1 VTWTSRSLRQ
11 AVSVVVTMILL
22 RQAAGGRFCRPSGGL
37 GQLPPPW
44 RLAPILVLVLA
55 CFGCQSLDGQPDA
68 PASNAPAPA
77 DDGYPNLHS
86 VPPRPQLSYP
96 VRQQR
101 AIMGELLADRDNA
114 RYTEQ
119 VIRHRAGL
127 STLPP
132 PPGPPA
138 TDHEPAVEA
147 VIAEAP
153 PDEPE
158 SAEPEPMG
166 QQAPP
171 RTVTDIDRGNRDDG
185 GLNDM
190 IEEMVVETEDD
201 ESATAPAET
210 DLPPSAGPAAAP
222 PPAAGPQQE
231 MEGETGPVNR
241 LLDWLGGLVDG
252 EDQAPVAAS
261 GPPAGSGAQPLA
273 AADVPAATNPVEP
286 QDTADTRP
294 IEAAADDPSAE
305 LAQRPAGPAP
315 PEARPA
321 SAPAPMPVASTIT
334 VAASGI
340 GIAPAEPAGDPD
352 PGVIAFARGSAALPQ
367 GAVPKLER
375 FLAEASVKDA
385 PITVLGEGSPPALAI
400 DRARAVGQA
409 LVRLGASA
417 ERLRITMAT
426 DGAGD
431 RARFMLAS
439 PDGE

>member
-1 VTWTSRSLRQ
+1 
-11 AVSVVVTMILL
+11 MILR
-22 RQAAGGRFCRPSGGL
+22 RQAAGGRFCRPSGGR
-37 GQLPPPW
+37 GQLPPPR

-55 CFGCQSLDGQPDA
+55 FFGCQNVDGQPDA
-68 PASNAPAPA
+68 PASNVPAPA

-86 VPPRPQLSYP
+86 VPPRPQLSYT

-101 AIMGELLADRDNA
+101 EIAGELLADRDNA

-132 PPGPPA
+132 PPEPP
-138 TDHEPAVEA
+138 TIDHEPAVEA

-201 ESATAPAET
+201 EPATPPAET
-210 DLPPSAGPAAAP
+210 DLAPSEGPAAAP
-222 PPAAGPQQE
+222 PPAAAPSQE

-252 EDQAPVAAS
+252 EDRAPVAAS
-261 GPPAGSGAQPLA
+261 GSPDESDARPLA
-273 AADVPAATNPVEP
+273 AATAPAATDPVEP
-286 QDTADTRP
+286 QDAADARP
-294 IEAAADDPSAE
+294 IEPAAGDPSAE
-305 LAQRPAGPAP
+305 LAQETAGLPR

-321 SAPAPMPVASTIT
+321 GAPESMPDASTIT

-340 GIAPAEPAGDPD
+340 AIAPAEPDGDPD

-375 FLAEASVKDA
+375 FLTEAGAGDA

-417 ERLRITMAT
+417 ERLRIAMAT

-431 RARFMLAS
+431 RARLMLAA
-439 PDGE
+439 PGGE

>member
-1 VTWTSRSLRQ
+1 ML
-11 AVSVVVTMILL
+11 
-22 RQAAGGRFCRPSGGL
+22 
-37 GQLPPPW
+37 
-44 RLAPILVLVLA
+44 ILVLA
-55 CFGCQSLDGQPDA
+55 SFGCQNVDERPDA

-77 DDGYPNLHS
+77 DDAYPSLHS

-101 AIMGELLADRDNA
+101 AIVGELLADRDNA

-138 TDHEPAVEA
+138 TAHEPAVEA
-147 VIAEAP
+147 LIAKAP
-153 PDEPE
+153 PVEPE

-171 RTVTDIDRGNRDDG
+171 RNVADIDRGNRDDG
-185 GLNDM
+185 SLDDM
-190 IEEMVVETEDD
+190 IEGMVVEAEDD
-201 ESATAPAET
+201 EPATAPPET
-210 DLPPSAGPAAAP
+210 RLAPSAGQPPAPTPPAAAP
-222 PPAAGPQQE
+222 PQE
-231 MEGETGPVNR
+231 MESETGPVNR

-261 GPPAGSGAQPLA
+261 GPPDEPGVRPLA
-273 AADVPAATNPVEP
+273 AADAPAATDPVVS
-286 QDTADTRP
+286 QNAADVRP
-294 IEAAADDPSAE
+294 IEPAAGDAPAE
-305 LAQRPAGPAP
+305 LAQEIAGPAP

-321 SAPAPMPVASTIT
+321 GAPAPAPEASTIT
-334 VAASGI
+334 VAASGVE
-340 GIAPAEPAGDPD
+340 IAPAEPAGDPD
-352 PGVIAFARGSAALPQ
+352 PGVIAFARGSAALPPA
-367 GAVPKLER
+367 AVPKLER
-375 FLAEASVKDA
+375 FLAEASADDA

-409 LVRLGASA
+409 LVSLGASA

-431 RARFMLAS
+431 RARLRLAAPS
-439 PDGE
+439 ED

>member
-1 VTWTSRSLRQ
+1 
-11 AVSVVVTMILL
+11 MILR
-22 RQAAGGRFCRPSGGL
+22 RQAAGGRFCRPSGGR
-37 GQLPPPW
+37 GQLPPLHGSASRRP
-44 RLAPILVLVLA
+44 RPALRRFAPILILVLA
-55 CFGCQSLDGQPDA
+55 SFGCQNLDERPDA
-68 PASNAPAPA
+68 PASNPPAPA
-77 DDGYPNLHS
+77 DDAYPSLHS

-147 VIAEAP
+147 LIAAAP
-153 PDEPE
+153 PVEPE

-171 RTVTDIDRGNRDDG
+171 RNVADIDRGNRDDG
-185 GLNDM
+185 SLDDM
-190 IEEMVVETEDD
+190 IEGMVVEAEDD
-201 ESATAPAET
+201 EPATAPAET
-210 DLPPSAGPAAAP
+210 RLAPSAGPQPAPTPPTAAP
-222 PPAAGPQQE
+222 PQE
-231 MEGETGPVNR
+231 MESETGPVSR
-241 LLDWLGGLVDG
+241 LLDWLGGLVEG
-252 EDQAPVAAS
+252 EEDRASVAVGPSPEAPE
-261 GPPAGSGAQPLA
+261 PRPLA
-273 AADVPAATNPVEP
+273 AAAADAHPIEPAAGDAP
-286 QDTADTRP
+286 
-294 IEAAADDPSAE
+294 AE
-305 LAQRPAGPAP
+305 LAQEIAGPAP

-321 SAPAPMPVASTIT
+321 GAPAPAPEASTIT

-340 GIAPAEPAGDPD
+340 GIVPAEPAGDPD
-352 PGVIAFARGSAALPQ
+352 PGVIAFARGSAALPP
-367 GAVPKLER
+367 AALAKLER
-375 FLAEASVKDA
+375 FLAEASVDDA

-409 LVRLGASA
+409 LVSLGASA

-431 RARFMLAS
+431 RARLRLAA
-439 PDGE
+439 PAED